1 LPTIIG
7 VIVALGVLI
16 TVHEFGHFLVA
27 RWSGVH
33 VEKFSLGFGPRIV
46 GWQRGDTEYRI
57 AAIPLGGY
65 VKMRGENPGEA
76 SEPEGS
82 FTARP
87 WWSRSLIGLAG
98 PAANVLFAVLVFIV
112 SFWMG
117 KTYDDQPPVVGT
129 VDSVYSA
136 QLMPGDVI
144 ERLNGQPIDAWS
156 RLVRYTHA
164 DAPDTL
170 ALRRGGLGMTV
181 VLDSLSGIDWYTR
194 MSAHADPV
202 IGDVMPG
209 LPAFQA
215 GLKAGDVIEAVNGAP
230 VAAWNEMRSLVTGSS
245 SGTVQLTVRR
255 GDNVFSPV
263 IALDSTLAGTD
274 GKLIGITQ
282 SMPVRLHERFSLGE
296 SIVNGG
302 LSTALIVAQT
312 YSGLYQLI
320 KAPSSL
326 RSNIGSPVMMVPM
339 GQQVARR
346 GLSDVLFLLGTIS
359 VLLAIMNL
367 LPIPVLDGGLILFC
381 LYEGLFRK
389 PLSVRTQQ
397 VLQQIGA
404 ALLLFLMIFAIYNDA
419 AKLVTRGVSLRE
431 QTQVI
436 RQ

>member
-170 ALRRGGLGMTV
+170 AC
-181 VLDSLSGIDWYTR
+181 
-194 MSAHADPV
+194 A
-202 IGDVMPG
+202 
-209 LPAFQA
+209 
-215 GLKAGDVIEAVNGAP
+215 
-230 VAAWNEMRSLVTGSS
+230 
-245 SGTVQLTVRR
+245 
-255 GDNVFSPV
+255 
-263 IALDSTLAGTD
+263 
-274 GKLIGITQ
+274 
-282 SMPVRLHERFSLGE
+282 
-296 SIVNGG
+296 
-302 LSTALIVAQT
+302 
-312 YSGLYQLI
+312 
-320 KAPSSL
+320 
-326 RSNIGSPVMMVPM
+326 
-339 GQQVARR
+339 
-346 GLSDVLFLLGTIS
+346 
-359 VLLAIMNL
+359 
-367 LPIPVLDGGLILFC
+367 
-381 LYEGLFRK
+381 
-389 PLSVRTQQ
+389 
-397 VLQQIGA
+397 GA
-404 ALLLFLMIFAIYNDA
+404 ALA
-419 AKLVTRGVSLRE
+419 
-431 QTQVI
+431 
-436 RQ
+436 

>member
-1 LPTIIG
+1 
-7 VIVALGVLI
+7 VA
-16 TVHEFGHFLVA
+16 
-27 RWSGVH
+27 
-33 VEKFSLGFGPRIV
+33 
-46 GWQRGDTEYRI
+46 D
-57 AAIPLGGY
+57 
-65 VKMRGENPGEA
+65 
-76 SEPEGS
+76 
-82 FTARP
+82 
-87 WWSRSLIGLAG
+87 
-98 PAANVLFAVLVFIV
+98 
-112 SFWMG
+112 
-117 KTYDDQPPVVGT
+117 
-129 VDSVYSA
+129 
-136 QLMPGDVI
+136 
-144 ERLNGQPIDAWS
+144 
-156 RLVRYTHA
+156 
-164 DAPDTL
+164 
-170 ALRRGGLGMTV
+170 
-181 VLDSLSGIDWYTR
+181 
-194 MSAHADPV
+194 
-202 IGDVMPG
+202 
-209 LPAFQA
+209 
-215 GLKAGDVIEAVNGAP
+215 
-230 VAAWNEMRSLVTGSS
+230 WNEMRSLVTGSS